1 MRECPV
7 QWFQRGCAPMG
18 FLIRVLINAL
28 AIYVATAL
36 VSGIRVSSTGTLLL
50 AALVLAVINAA
61 VRPIMIILTLPLT
74 VITLGLFLLVLN
86 AVCLWLVTLIVPG
99 VEVQSFGSA
108 FLGAL
113 IISAVSWLLTR
124 LIR

>member
-1 MRECPV
+1 
-7 QWFQRGCAPMG
+7 MG

-28 AIYVATAL
+28 AIYVAAAL

-50 AALVLAVINAA
+50 ASLVLAVINAA
-61 VRPIMIILTLPLT
+61 VRPVMIILTLPLT

-86 AVCLWLVTLIVPG
+86 ALCLWLVTAIVPG
-99 VEVQSFGSA
+99 VAVQSFGSA

-124 LIR
+124 LIH

>member
-1 MRECPV
+1 
-7 QWFQRGCAPMG
+7 MG
-18 FLIRVLINAL
+18 FLIRVLINAV

-36 VSGIRVSSTGTLLL
+36 VSGIRVSTTSTLIL

-61 VRPIMIILTLPLT
+61 VRPIMVILTLPLT

-99 VEVQSFGSA
+99 VEVRSFGSA

-113 IISAVSWLLTR
+113 IISVVSWLLTR
-124 LIR
+124 LIE

>member
-1 MRECPV
+1 
-7 QWFQRGCAPMG
+7 MG
-18 FLIRVLINAL
+18 FLIRVLINAV

-36 VSGIRVSSTGTLLL
+36 VSGIRVSTTTTLLL

-99 VEVQSFGSA
+99 VEVRSFGSA

-124 LIR
+124 LVD

>member
-1 MRECPV
+1 
-7 QWFQRGCAPMG
+7 MG
-18 FLIRVLINAL
+18 FLDPRAHQRGGHLRGHRAGVGAFACRRREL
-28 AIYVATAL
+28 
-36 VSGIRVSSTGTLLL
+36 LLL

-61 VRPIMIILTLPLT
+61 VRPVMVILTLPLT

-99 VEVQSFGSA
+99 VEVRSFGSA

-113 IISAVSWLLTR
+113 IISAVSWVLTADH
-124 LIR
+124 